1 MTLKKK
7 FLQPQIMF
15 LEISR
20 FRLVVGIVLGMAYSF
35 AFYSFL
41 YVCREVFRVLSVDF
55 YNDMFVLSDSEVN
68 FYNLFF
74 ALISVIF
81 GQSVC
86 FNFWFDKPRAF
97 QDRFNRRRLSIVN
110 DQRVLNWYFLDWF
123 AKMGVAFGIMFVLTL
138 HGGQYVFSFY
148 PKYNYIFVLI
158 VIVLFFQTW
167 NTLRWTF
174 LRRSLKWF
182 LLSIAILSVVSV
194 GLSRVNLIDYK
205 AINDNYLKN
214 NIQFSYQLMLPESD
228 IYSRVERRSL
238 VMNLFIVQDTT
249 LYKAPEPI
257 IIIENQVVG
266 LKGMCEKIEKFQ
278 ESLHEYDRSIFTVLI
293 FIHRDIK
300 MGFVNQLKNELS
312 NCGVSRIAYA
322 VVPTQPL
329 YDQRFYQDI
338 GMYFRLQHNKNENSQ
353 ASFVPGKLD
362 EKQNIIEVRQL
373 EMEYC
378 LVVDSLVDNENV
390 KEVMQKLILKNPDY
404 VIKFYLN
411 DQVIFS
417 SYLKVLTA
425 CRIALNELRDYYAHN
440 RYSKKY
446 DELFISE
453 IDEVNMHY
461 SYRLIEFTTEREMDL
476 KSTH

>member
-7 FLQPQIMF
+7 FLQPQIKF

-20 FRLVVGIVLGMAYSF
+20 SKLVVGIVLGITYSF

-55 YNDMFVLSDSEVN
+55 YSDMFVLSDSEVN

-74 ALISVIF
+74 AFISVIF

-110 DQRVLNWYFLDWF
+110 DQRVLNWFFLDWF
-123 AKMGVAFGIMFVLTL
+123 AKMGVVFGIMFVLAL

-182 LLSIAILSVVSV
+182 LLSIAILSVISV
-194 GLSRVNLIDYK
+194 GLSRINLIDYK
-205 AINDNYLKN
+205 ALNDNFLKK
-214 NIQFSYQLMLPESD
+214 NIQFNYQLLLPESD
-228 IYSRVERRSL
+228 IYHRVERRSL
-238 VMNLFIVQDTT
+238 VLNLFVVQDTS
-249 LYKAPEPI
+249 LYKPTEPI
-257 IIIENQVVG
+257 IIIDNQVVG
-266 LKGMCEKIEKFQ
+266 LEGVRTKIEKFQ
-278 ESLHEYDRSIFTVLI
+278 EGMHEYDRSIFTVLI
-293 FIHRDIK
+293 FINRDIK
-300 MGFVNQLKNELS
+300 MGIVNQLKSELS

-322 VVPTQPL
+322 VVPVHPL
-329 YDQRFYQDI
+329 YDQRYYQDI
-338 GMYFRLQHNKNENSQ
+338 GMYFRLQRNRNENSHG
-353 ASFVPGKLD
+353 SFVTGKLD
-362 EKQNIIEVRQL
+362 EKQNIIEIHQL
-373 EMEYC
+373 EMDYC
-378 LVVDSLVDNENV
+378 LVKDSLVDNENV
-390 KEVMQKLILKNPDY
+390 KEVVQKLILKNSDY
-404 VIKFYLN
+404 LIKFYLN

-417 SYLKVLTA
+417 SYLKVLTS
-425 CRIALNELRDYYAHN
+425 CRSALYELRDYYAQN

-461 SYRLIEFTTEREMDL
+461 PYRLIEFTTERETDL